1 MPFDIHK
8 SKHVVVDIHR
18 KVLVK
23 HKHLLFFE
31 PSLAK
36 SPMNFFFLN
45 LENDARIQLQSKSL
59 QPQTFQKMYKQ
70 MTLNNQQG

>member
-1 MPFDIHK
+1 
-8 SKHVVVDIHR
+8 
-18 KVLVK
+18 
-23 HKHLLFFE
+23 
-31 PSLAK
+31 LAK